1 MKKILILVLLFSITL
16 LSACAVDSN
25 IPEPDGDNTVTPG
38 DNGETQLPPTDNTQ
52 TENTNTPGDDTPV
65 TDRWEGESVMNP
77 ETFNG
82 ALSVRLSSFETGTK
96 DKQSFKIK
104 YYAPYD
110 DTYTFKTNSNTKVN
124 LYSTTGKLISEIGYS
139 ETVSIEFFK
148 DEVIYAEVEAKSSTK
163 DAKVEV
169 SLKDNVSLFPYDPQ
183 EMVDAEALLAD
194 SKKNETMTT
203 AVANIS
209 YKKREGGLYINCNN
223 PEQITNQCLHNG
235 LTRND
240 VSNKSVFFT
249 FEHNNSAATA
259 SSRIDG
265 DFYYGYQVINRGTED
280 VYITVKNIGFHID
293 GPGCWLG
300 EKEWIDFYNTKFV
313 VKGFSSFTSAQL
325 TTFNDYFGFS
335 NNYADPDNQAI
346 TYRLPAGEY
355 MYVMGG
361 TSKDAYN
368 NYNVFGTADYPVKVA
383 GCSNGAVLF
392 EVSGDNVEGVFYAYQ
407 DTNKISPENKTLQ
420 GYVTKYANDNHD
432 YSNQYVGYDECHGVV
447 DAHLTW
453 EFNDTTT
460 GGSMNNYTGNLLVN
474 YTTRYDAN
482 VSSKNT
488 PYQLLDN
495 KDYKVNNAKY
505 WITHINSQ
513 HHHDAVATDMTKYI
527 TVNQAGEEIVLDYEH
542 LDGTGDVS
550 NIGNWMID
558 YMEHYTFVNHGKRN
572 RKVTVGFNN
581 NGCVAVLVRD
591 KNGKLIQGTEQYTI
605 VQKASGSYAGLSDAF
620 SYTVTVPAGGYV
632 QFIVEYNLVA
642 NASGYVRHY
651 AVLK

>member
-1 MKKILILVLLFSITL
+1 MKKIIILVLFLSIIL
-16 LSACAVDSN
+16 LSSCGVDTNQKTPSDDVVTDN
-25 IPEPDGDNTVTPG
+25 PVTNPETNNNQTPG
-38 DNGETQLPPTDNTQ
+38 GQ
-52 TENTNTPGDDTPV
+52 TPSN
-65 TDRWEGESVMNP
+65 DRWEGDVVMNP
-77 ETFNG
+77 EMFSG
-82 ALSVRLSSFETGTK
+82 AQSVRLSSFETGTN

-110 DTYTFKTNSNTKVN
+110 DNYVFNTNSNTKIT
-124 LYSTTGKLISEIGYS
+124 LYSESGKLISEIGYS
-139 ETVSIEFFK
+139 STQTIEFFK
-148 DEVIYAEVEAKSSTK
+148 DEVIYALIEAKSSTK
-163 DAKVEV
+163 DAKVDV
-169 SLKDNVSLFPYDPQ
+169 SLVKNVSLFPYDPQ

-194 SKKNETMTT
+194 SKRDETMKT

-240 VSNKSVFFT
+240 VSNQSVFFT
-249 FEHNNSAATA
+249 FEHNNSASTP
-259 SSRIDG
+259 SSRING

-300 EKEWIDFYNTKFV
+300 EKEWIDFYNTKFK
-313 VKGFSSFTSAQL
+313 VKGFNSFTQDQL
-325 TTFNDYFGFS
+325 RTFNDYFGFS
-335 NNYADPDNQAI
+335 NGYADPDNQAI

-361 TSKDAYN
+361 TTKDAYN
-368 NYNVFGTADYPVKVA
+368 NYNVFDTADYPVKVN

-392 EVSGDNVEGVFYAYQ
+392 EVAGDNVEGIFYAYQ

-420 GYVTKYANDNHD
+420 GYVTKYENDEHD
-432 YSNQYVGYDECHGVV
+432 YSNQYVGYDNCQGVV

-474 YTTRYDAN
+474 YETRYDAN
-482 VSSKNT
+482 VSSKKT

-495 KDYKVNNAKY
+495 KTYKINNANY
-505 WITHINSQ
+505 WITHINPQ

-527 TVNQAGEEIVLDYEH
+527 TVNSKGEEVVLDYEH
-542 LDGTGDVS
+542 LDGTGDVA

-572 RKVTVGFNN
+572 RKVTIGFNN
-581 NGCVAVLVRD
+581 NGCVAVLIRD
-591 KNGKLIQGTEQYTI
+591 KDGKLIEGTEQYTI
-605 VQKASGSYAGLSDAF
+605 VQKPSGTYAGISDAF

-632 QFIVEYNLVA
+632 QFVVEYNLVA
-642 NASGYVRHY
+642 NASGYVKHY